1 MELLRDDGFM
11 LKSHFK
17 ELARKGIV
25 SVPADMKKDSTLEEL
40 MAAATM
46 TSELTPFNIFA
57 RLGAG
62 VETQPKNTNT
72 GWLGTE
78 LENEKLG
85 QYQKKFIVACN
96 K

>member
-40 MAAATM
+40 MAAGTM
-46 TSELTPFNIFA
+46 TSELKPFNIFA

-62 VETQPKNTNT
+62 VQTQPTMKQEH
-72 GWLGTE
+72 LGYI
-78 LENEKLG
+78 LFC
-85 QYQKKFIVACN
+85 KKTIADVEV
-96 K
+96 